1 MAKKQIKD
9 YIFKPGISA
18 LAYVYPD
25 AYSLL
30 SQNKSYLQAEATAW
44 IAAQVAAGASGFVG
58 YTFNESKCQ
67 RDLGYII
74 DAYLSDLRYGGNQEI
89 RRVVGYYWDQTTAQV
104 DGDRQPEIQTHTEI
118 RNIINNYILTNTAHT
133 SLQST
138 VAQVIDGTKTA
149 ETSSS
154 FTATDGTYVPTT
166 GNMTITI
173 GSHSLTVGTEL
184 FIAPAGITFTC
195 ALDGNATL
203 HPYPRASGVP
213 NNTGKD
219 PFYYAPITISAVTST
234 TVTINVGI
242 SSDTTLHTFSSAVTD
257 SISAGPINKISTLAF
272 NVTDVITT
280 GLTALPTLVETGV
293 STIKIQG
300 RYETNEL
307 LLFTNT
313 TRNELIY
320 NFSTVDLGGTISQKL
335 HGEDTDFSKYLQTT
349 DAVTTITL
357 VKDTSTHLSTDDI
370 QIFVEDEFIRTKPY
384 DFGVD
389 AIERQRVA
397 APLAMLDADF
407 EYGLQPTKWSAIG
420 TLRGY
425 PSVYE
430 VPGTDSQVLNII
442 TDASAGTDGV
452 GQSLITVTTL
462 SPHGFLEGDPF
473 TLKALENSIAGAAR
487 AEGSFVISSVP
498 TTTSFNYYA
507 KSKVGTV
514 SGQVLVTT
522 YSQLRKAG
530 FYTGAS
536 IGSPESGVAIQSFTV
551 LTQGTSGTLTSELS
565 TPIGSTLVPF
575 DGVSPEIGA
584 PLVGSGIPTGSQ
596 VTGVIDQSA
605 GGGSYLTPVLSVDVP
620 SGSTSMTVVDGT
632 GILEDLALD
641 DGSGTAI
648 FVESVVGNVITLSA
662 PTTQP
667 YVGNTVL
674 YSGVTGTNVS
684 STGSGLRSTIDSDG
698 TDFTVNVITA
708 PGSGYSVGDNVKISG
723 IDLGGTTPTNDL
735 LLRVTTINLGGGA
748 TALAVVSGT
757 PFDGVAS
764 YTGLAPTTT
773 GGAGTGAT
781 WDIAFTD
788 NSFASITLASGAV
801 PTGYVVNDRIQFLG
815 STFNGLSF
823 AGAVDGT
830 HDLIVTVTAVNGT
843 GAPTSTSQTGT
854 APDANNQYVINDDST
869 EMVMSAAGS
878 HLTFSNTAA
887 ADALRTAGDY
897 LGVTGTS
904 GGSGTVGTF
913 DITVNASGAATNI
926 QRTYDIGSGHTIGDT
941 ITIADSALGNGGA
954 ANLTFDVATI
964 GTGTGYG
971 PLLTVVTNGTS
982 YSVNITSAGQDFQ
995 VGETITIPG
1004 ALLGGTTPTNNCN
1017 ITIQSTVSNGQL
1029 AGLSPAG
1036 LAVNSKSF
1044 TSQAGSNLIGS
1055 GFVANLSSA
1064 SGSYSID
1071 FQDASDLGGSNYG
1084 LGQTFIIP
1092 GNELAGNA
1100 YPATITITGVTD
1112 DDSTSSGE
1120 ITSVTIA
1127 GTASDGTGTYNSL
1140 GTSNSQSSGSGASF
1154 NLTRDSQDSSGIYES
1169 FSLAGSPSGYIT
1181 GDKVTIPGTQLGGTT
1196 PANDL
1201 TLISNGTNFSSIG
1214 FVSGTPVQASVLNLV
1229 CTFSMTE
1236 ATTSV
1241 LAPGTTVT
1249 FEALATLEIVF
1260 PNAHGL
1266 VPGSSFIVTQ
1276 QSDDGSNNHNLAAGS
1291 FIATDIPATN
1301 SLRYQAR
1308 AAGAIDVS
1316 STQIIGVVYP
1326 RPDSFFIH
1334 RPFDGGVQLGTGG
1347 PQHGAQAIRQS
1358 KKYIRY
1364 QSGKGIMYTTGALLA
1379 PSYDLQSVTADGVE
1393 LNSLITVVTDDNDHG
1408 CQIGGVVRLIGIQ
1421 TAGYNS
1427 GPGNSTP
1434 PDFDYEVVDI
1444 VDERTFKIRSKR
1456 RLGSTTADLGFNSQ
1470 MSVVSWHGATVR
1482 AGVFDDQNGIFWEY
1496 DGTNVNVVQRTGTF
1510 QLAGTIAVQADA
1522 NLITGTNTKFTKQLK
1537 AGDRIIIKGMT
1548 HVVTNVTSD
1557 TGITVTPDFRGV
1569 NDVTGAK
1576 MMYITDKKVKQS
1588 NFNLDRLDGTGKSGY
1603 DMDPAKMQMIGIQYS
1618 WYGAGFIDFMVRG
1631 ADGNFVYAHRMRNSN
1646 VNTEAF
1652 MRSGN
1657 LPVRYEITNEGPPGQ
1672 LVSAINSSQTTLPL
1686 VDSSFFP
1693 TNGTVYIDNEI
1704 ITFAGNNK
1712 VTNTLTGAV
1721 RAATFTNYQAGANRS
1736 YTAGVASSHVI
1747 KTGVVLIS
1755 STITPL
1761 ISHWGSAFLT
1771 DGGFDEDRGYI
1782 FSYAETNVSVSTTKQ
1797 TAFLL
1802 RLAPS
1807 VSNAIIG
1814 DLGERELLNRA
1825 QLLLQGLEITSES
1838 GAGGIIVE
1846 GVLNPQNYP
1855 INPVDIAWSGLSGL
1869 AQGGQPS
1876 FAQIASGTSVAW
1888 SSGEVPV
1895 TTTATA
1901 LPTTTAVLDSG
1912 IYSVGNNNRYIFVN
1926 SSDFR
1931 TTFGSNNVN
1940 EVVGKVISGT
1950 NIPTGT
1956 TITSGYMPS
1965 SGTYGYFYIS
1975 QRTSGSISANSTDH
1989 FTITLNPESVNS
2001 NKALFDTTTWLASG
2015 ARNGTDTTGGSVTW
2029 PANSAVGLISLKSWA
2044 GTSYYEVTFN
2054 NAFTGTLTNGSGTV
2068 QFTFQQPP
2076 YAQPGETVFSF
2087 IAVPGERS
2095 TLDLSE
2101 LKEITNTPLGGRGT
2115 FPNGPD
2121 VLAINVYKISGAT
2134 LTSNILL
2141 KWGEAQA

>member
-1 MAKKQIKD
+1 MAKTQIKD
-9 YIFKPGISA
+9 YVFKPGISA

-74 DAYLSDLRYGGNQEI
+74 DAYLNDLRYGGNEEI
-89 RRVVGYYWDQTTAQV
+89 RRVVGYYWEGTTAQV

-138 VAQVIDGTKTA
+138 VSQVIDGTKTA

-280 GLTALPTLVETGV
+280 GLTALPTLVPTGV
-293 STIKIQG
+293 TTLKIQG
-300 RYETNEL
+300 RYEGKEL
-307 LLFTNT
+307 LLITNT
-313 TRNELIY
+313 TSNEVIY
-320 NFSTVDLGGTISQKL
+320 NFTSNELGATVKYKT
-335 HGEDTDFSKYLQTT
+335 HGADTDFPKYLQIT
-349 DAVTTITL
+349 DTVTTLTL
-357 VKDTSTHLSTDDI
+357 NKDTSLQSSTDDV
-370 QIFVEDEFIRTKPY
+370 QLFVESEFIRTKPY

-425 PSVYE
+425 PSIYE
-430 VPGTDSQVLNII
+430 IPGTNTDVQTVV
-442 TDASAGTDGV
+442 TDASAGTSGV
-452 GQSLITVTTL
+452 GQSLITVTSV
-462 SPHGFLEGDPF
+462 SPHGFQEGEPI
-473 TLKALENSIAGAAR
+473 TIKALENSIAGAAR
-487 AEGSFVISSVP
+487 AEGSFVINTTP
-498 TTTSFNYYA
+498 TTLTFTYYA
-507 KSKVGTV
+507 KAKVGTN
-514 SGQVLVTT
+514 SGDVLATSYT
-522 YSQLRKAG
+522 QLRKAG
-530 FYTGAS
+530 FYTGAA
-536 IGSPESGVAIQSFTV
+536 IGSPQLAVAIQGFTV
-551 LTQGTSGTLTSELS
+551 VAQGASGVLTSELV
-565 TPIGSTLVPF
+565 TPLGTTIVPY
-575 DGVSPEIGA
+575 DGTSPAVGA
-584 PLVGSGIPTGSQ
+584 PLVVSQIPTGSQ

-605 GGGSYLTPVLSVDVP
+605 GGGSYLTPQLANDVP
-620 SGSTSMTVVDGT
+620 AGSSSMTLVDAT
-632 GILEDLALD
+632 GVLANLALD
-641 DGSGTAI
+641 NGTGTAI
-648 FVESVVGNVITLSA
+648 FVETVNYGSNVITLSD
-662 PTTQP
+662 PTTGP
-667 YVGNTVL
+667 YTGNVVSYSNVPGTSYVSIGQNVAITV
-674 YSGVTGTNVS
+674 V
-684 STGSGLRSTIDSDG
+684 SDG
-698 TDFTVNVITA
+698 TDYTVSNITT
-708 PGSGYSVGDNVKISG
+708 PGTGYLVGDRLTVSG
-723 IDLGGTTPTNDL
+723 SSLSGTTPTNDL
-735 LLRVTTINLGGGA
+735 IVRVSTVDSNNGV
-748 TALAVVSGT
+748 TALTVISGT
-757 PFDGVAS
+757 PFDGAA
-764 YTGLAPTTT
+764 TFNGLTPSTANGT
-773 GGAGTGAT
+773 GTGAT
-781 WDIAFTD
+781 WTGSYTD
-788 NSFASITLASGAV
+788 NVYSTVVLGGTA
-801 PTGYVVNDRIQFLG
+801 TGYAVADRIIILG
-815 STFNGLSF
+815 SVFGENG
-823 AGAVDGT
+823 VDGT
-830 HDLIVTVTAVNGT
+830 HDLIISIAAVDG
-843 GAPTSTSQTGT
+843 GGSPTSTTQTGT
-854 APDANNQYVINDDST
+854 APDAVVDFVITDDST
-869 EMVMSAAGS
+869 QMVMSAAGS
-878 HLTFSNTAA
+878 HLTFNNIGS
-887 ADALRTAGDY
+887 ADSSRTAGSY
-897 LGVTGTS
+897 IGVTGTS

-913 DITVNASGAATNI
+913 NITVDAVGTATVNRTTNI
-926 QRTYDIGSGHTIGDT
+926 GAGHTAGDT
-941 ITIADSALGNGGA
+941 ITVADGVLGGGGA

-964 GTGTGYG
+964 GNGAGIDAG
-971 PLLTVVTNGTS
+971 FTVRTNGTT
-982 YSVNITSAGQDFQ
+982 YTLTNITPGSGFII
-995 VGETITIPG
+995 GETITVPG
-1004 ALLGGTTPTNNCN
+1004 TEMNGATTANDLLIEITTVTGTGGLGGFQPIGT
-1017 ITIQSTVSNGQL
+1017 
-1029 AGLSPAG
+1029 
-1036 LAVNSKSF
+1036 AVNSA
-1044 TSQAGSNLIGS
+1044 TWANAGTNLIGS
-1055 GFVANLSSA
+1055 GFIADISFT
-1064 SGSYSID
+1064 GGTYSID
-1071 FQDASDLGGSNYG
+1071 FTSPGDGGTNYG
-1084 LGQTFIIP
+1084 LNQTFVVP
-1092 GNELAGNA
+1092 GNTLNGATPAND
-1100 YPATITITGVTD
+1100 ATITITGVID
-1112 DDSTSSGE
+1112 DDSTARGE
-1120 ITSVTIA
+1120 VTTVTISGSSSTGI
-1127 GTASDGTGTYNSL
+1127 GTFTNSTTSNIQTSGSSALFNVTRTSDDSTGTYENIV
-1140 GTSNSQSSGSGASF
+1140 TANA
-1154 NLTRDSQDSSGIYES
+1154 T
-1169 FSLAGSPSGYIT
+1169 GYVI
-1181 GDKVTIPGTQLGGTT
+1181 GDKVTISGTALGGTS
-1196 PANDL
+1196 PSNDL
-1201 TLISNGTNFSSIG
+1201 ILIADGADFSSVSL
-1214 FVSGTPVQASVLNLV
+1214 VSGTPAAASILNLI
-1229 CTFSMTE
+1229 CTFTMTE
-1236 ATTSV
+1236 ATTANMPANTSIS
-1241 LAPGTTVT
+1241 
-1249 FEALATLEIVF
+1249 FEALATLEVDF

-1266 VPGSSFIVTQ
+1266 VPGNSFIVTQ
-1276 QSDDGSNNHNLAAGS
+1276 QSDDGSNNHNLAAGA
-1291 FIATDIPATN
+1291 FIATDIPALDK
-1301 SLRYQAR
+1301 LRYQAR
-1308 AAGAIDVS
+1308 AAGPIDVS
-1316 STQIIGVVYP
+1316 SSDILGVVYP

-1379 PSYDLQSVTADGVE
+1379 PSYDLQSVTSDGVE
-1393 LNSLITVVTDDNDHG
+1393 LNSLITVTCDDNDHG
-1408 CQIGGVVRLIGIQ
+1408 CQVGGIVRLIGIQ

-1434 PDFDYEVVDI
+1434 PDFDYEVVGI
-1444 VDERTFKIRSKR
+1444 VDERSFQIRSNR

-1510 QLAGTIAVQADA
+1510 QLSGTITMLADA
-1522 NLITGTNTKFTKQLK
+1522 NIVTGSYTKFTKQLK
-1537 AGDRIIIKGMT
+1537 AGDRVIIKGMT
-1548 HVVTNVTSD
+1548 HVVTTVGSD
-1557 TGITVTPDFRGV
+1557 TNIAVTPDFRGV
-1569 NDVTGAK
+1569 NNITGAK

-1588 NFNLDRLDGTGKSGY
+1588 DFNIDRLDGTGKSGY
-1603 DMDPAKMQMIGIQYS
+1603 NMDPAKMQMIGIQYS

-1631 ADGNFVYAHRMRNSN
+1631 ADGNFIYSHRMRNSN

-1672 LVSAINSSQTTLPL
+1672 LVSAINSSQLTIPL

-1693 TNGTVYIDNEI
+1693 TAGTLYIDNEI
-1704 ITFAGNNK
+1704 ITFSGNNK
-1712 VTNTLTGAV
+1712 ATNTLTGAV
-1721 RAATFTNYQAGANRS
+1721 RAATFSNYQAGATRS
-1736 YTAGVASSHVI
+1736 YTAGVAAIHVI

-1782 FSYAETNVSVSTTKQ
+1782 FSYAETNISVSTTKQ

-1802 RLAPS
+1802 RLSPS

-1825 QLLLQGLEITSES
+1825 QLLLNGIEITSES

-1855 INPVDIAWSGLSGL
+1855 INPSDIGWSGLSGL

-1876 FAQIASGTSVAW
+1876 FAQVASGSSVAW
-1888 SSGEVPV
+1888 SSGATP
-1895 TTTATA
+1895 TTASATA
-1901 LPTTTAVLDSG
+1901 LATTTAVLDSG
-1912 IYSVGNNNRYIFVN
+1912 IYNVGNNNSYVFIGAA
-1926 SSDFR
+1926 DYR
-1931 TTFGSNNVN
+1931 TTFGTNNLDNVL
-1940 EVVGKVISGT
+1940 GKVVTGT
-1950 NIPTGT
+1950 NIRSGT
-1956 TITSGYMPS
+1956 TISGGYIAN
-1965 SGTYGYFYIS
+1965 SGTYGYFYLS
-1975 QRTSGSISANSTDH
+1975 NRTSGSISANSSDH
-1989 FTITLNPESVNS
+1989 FSIVLNDAQVNS
-2001 NKALFDTTTWLASG
+2001 NKALFDTSSWISAG
-2015 ARNGTDTTGGSVTW
+2015 AGNGTSTTGGSVTW
-2029 PANSAVGLISLKSWA
+2029 PASTLVNNVALKSWA

-2054 NAFTGTLTNGSGTV
+2054 NAFTGTLANGSGTV
-2068 QFTFQQPP
+2068 EFTFEQPP
-2076 YAQPGETVFSF
+2076 YALPGETVFSY

-2095 TLDLSE
+2095 TQDLSQ

-2134 LTSNILL
+2134 LNANILL